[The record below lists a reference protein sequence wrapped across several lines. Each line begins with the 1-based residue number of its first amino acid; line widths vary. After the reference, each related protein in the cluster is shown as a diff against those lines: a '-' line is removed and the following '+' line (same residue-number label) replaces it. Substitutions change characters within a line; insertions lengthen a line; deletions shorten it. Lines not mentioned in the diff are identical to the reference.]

1 MNGRTQEKVKE
12 RRKGKTVEKEGKRG
26 YRNRRRRR
34 KRRKRNHPQYVR
46 GVPRRPGRTLEEG
59 LRKVY
64 GLGRV
69 KAREVCR
76 ACGRRPSVKV
86 GNVEQEHFQ
95 LMEGWR
101 RENVRCSSDRRRKEF
116 ETRQRHLK
124 LGTYRGI
131 QRRRGLPVRGQ
142 RTSTNGKTAR
152 RLNKQRGR
160 KVRQ

>member
-1 MNGRTQEKVKE
+1 MKGRTQEKVKE
-12 RRKGKTVEKEGKRG
+12 RRKGKKRGKEGKRG
-26 YRNRRRRR
+26 YGKRRRGR

-59 LRKVY
+59 RRKVY

-86 GNVEQEHFQ
+86 GNVEQEHYQ
-95 LMEGWR
+95 LIEGWR
-101 RENVRCSSDRRRKEF
+101 RENVRCSSERRRKEN
-116 ETRQRHLK
+116 EARQKHLK
-124 LGTYRGI
+124 RGTYRGI

-142 RTSTNGKTAR
+142 RTGTNGKTAR
-152 RLNKQRGR
+152 RRNKQMGR
-160 KVRQ
+160 KGRG